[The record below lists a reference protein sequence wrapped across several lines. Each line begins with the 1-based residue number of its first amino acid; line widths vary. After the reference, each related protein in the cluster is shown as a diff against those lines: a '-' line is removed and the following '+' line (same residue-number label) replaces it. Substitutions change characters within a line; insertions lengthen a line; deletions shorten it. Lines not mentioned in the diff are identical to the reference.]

1 MSPKDDQSKVGI
13 CCHGNQVG
21 ALLTFNY
28 LVKIC
33 HKLRTQTQT
42 MIYVNIFV
50 VDIDI
55 LQVNL
60 LSKLLGL
67 CVFKDS
73 ACTTLLQIPK
83 IKTPKSLCGKL
94 FQSLAK
100 YYLYLVTVSAKLASL
115 PPLSLWC
122 TSGGVSPGR
131 VALWS
136 VGQVPVWSITV
147 WICPLLL

>member
-42 MIYVNIFV
+42 TIYVNIFV
-50 VDIDI
+50 VDIILDI

-67 CVFKDS
+67 CVFT
-73 ACTTLLQIPK
+73 AQCMHHAIANPK
-83 IKTPKSLCGKL
+83 N
-94 FQSLAK
+94 
-100 YYLYLVTVSAKLASL
+100 
-115 PPLSLWC
+115 
-122 TSGGVSPGR
+122 
-131 VALWS
+131 
-136 VGQVPVWSITV
+136 
-147 WICPLLL
+147 